1 MKLQIKLLNEFA
13 TMPTRAHA
21 GDAGMDLTYA
31 GADEFFLPGG
41 KRRLVSTGIAVAIPV
56 GYVGLIHPRSGLA
69 HKNGITVLNTPG
81 TIDAAYRG
89 EIKVNLYNTD
99 ERSLWIKPGDRIAQL
114 VIQQVELPELV
125 QVEELDE
132 TSRGENGHGSSGR

>member
-13 TMPTRAHA
+13 TMPIRAHA

-41 KRRLVSTGIAVAIPV
+41 KRRLVSTGIAVAIPI